1 MTESTKVRLVLC
13 PKCEN
18 LLPELAEY
26 SVYKC
31 GGCGAVLRAKT
42 ENCEPETS
50 SEKLEED
57 RLGQV
62 PTKFRI
68 FSEKDIVDSCDA
80 GGKSTAGSFRCD
92 TTRNEPKLAADKCC
106 VDKGNDISANKN
118 EVVNLTGTENQSFDS
133 KFGHTGGSQILGHV
147 PDWEAGKQ
155 EEMEGFPRIP
165 RDVTE
170 DHPDEGPSNRQL
182 DASYGLQAQTDQD
195 GSGRIL
201 LEEDRVM
208 LLRKL
213 DEIKEQLSRSCNV
226 VDKPKDKVPLDGRV
240 APPESFGGVGSWF
253 PNGSSASQNPSLPF
267 YGPDEDGSRAGTS
280 YFAQFPESDAYPVAN
295 AMTPHGRHPRML
307 DPNHVPA
314 YFGPRVLGRT
324 SHQLPGE
331 YQQLPPHPYLTRQ
344 YNGSDHHQFMPYP
357 QSSVLHHAS
366 CSCFHCY
373 EKHQQVPAP
382 VPTSAFGNRRFPDM
396 PSNPMYHI
404 ENPGTLGSRTAMPP
418 PLNVHGTQAHAR
430 LPRDINSETGGGV
443 QGCPQRMVL
452 AGGGRRLCPMAGGAP
467 FTTCYNCFELLQM
480 PRKLQLMVKNE
491 QQVRC
496 GACSTVINFLITNKK
511 LVLRD
516 HAKAMEI
523 SVEAGDISNE
533 VAKDCSSHF
542 RGHANQISAN
552 FSSDDYDLSGYEFQS
567 MDREPNALSMGKA
580 LNSVKAQD
588 MRSIC
593 SSSPS
598 ISQDENSPNREKV
611 NSIDQPI
618 KSILAPPPAGSPL
631 QEHFDYSANNRAVN
645 IFGKGNHSNRPD
657 LEIVVS
663 NNGTTR
669 QSSFKEASL
678 PTEMEVAFNEYSNTG
693 TSQDS
698 RDGIEEDDQ
707 PKMTRGGESFFAN
720 IIKNNFKDSSKYN
733 QIEERGKRNVSV
745 NGHPLP
751 ERVVKKAEKT
761 AGRIQSGQYW
771 YDFRA
776 GFWGV
781 LGGPCLGIIPPHIE
795 EFNYPM
801 PENCAGGSSGVF
813 VNGREL
819 HQKDLELLANRGLP
833 TDRDRYYII
842 EISGRVLDEDT
853 GEELCKLG
861 KLAPTVLKVKHGFG
875 MKVRR
880 AAV

>member
-1 MTESTKVRLVLC
+1 MTESTKVRLALC

-18 LLPELAEY
+18 LLPELADY

-50 SEKLEED
+50 SEKWEED
-57 RLGQV
+57 RLGRV

-80 GGKSTAGSFRCD
+80 GGKSTAGSLKCD

-106 VDKGNDISANKN
+106 VGKGNDISANKD
-118 EVVNLTGTENQSFDS
+118 EVVNLTGTENEIFDS
-133 KFGHTGGSQILGHV
+133 KFGHTGGSQILGDV
-147 PDWEAGKQ
+147 PDWDAGKQ

-170 DHPDEGPSNRQL
+170 DHPDERPSNRQL

-201 LEEDRVM
+201 LEEDRAM

-213 DEIKEQLSRSCNV
+213 NEIKEQLSRSCNV

-267 YGPDEDGSRAGTS
+267 YGPDKDGSRAGPS
-280 YFAQFPESDAYPVAN
+280 YFAQFPESYAYPGAN
-295 AMTPHGRHPRML
+295 AMTPHGLHPPML

-314 YFGPRVLGRT
+314 YGNAFGSGVLGRT

-331 YQQLPPHPYLTRQ
+331 YQQLPPHPYFPRQ
-344 YNGSDHHQFMPYP
+344 YNGSDHHPFMPYP

-373 EKHQQVPAP
+373 EKHQRVPAP

-396 PSNPMYHI
+396 PNNPIYHI
-404 ENPGTLGSRTAMPP
+404 ENPMTLGSRTAMPP

-430 LPRDINSETGGGV
+430 LPRDINSETGGCV

-452 AGGGRRLCPMAGGAP
+452 AGGRRRLCPMAGGAP
-467 FTTCYNCFELLQM
+467 FITCYNCFELLQM

-496 GACSTVINFLITNKK
+496 GACSTVISFIITNKR
-511 LVLRD
+511 LVIRD

-523 SVEAGDISNE
+523 SVEADDISNA

-542 RGHANQISAN
+542 HGHANQISAN
-552 FSSDDYDLSGYEFQS
+552 FSSDDYDHSGYEYQS
-567 MDREPNALSMGKA
+567 MDRESNALSMGKA
-580 LNSVKAQD
+580 LNSVKARD
-588 MRSIC
+588 MQSIC

-598 ISQDENSPNREKV
+598 ISEDENSPNREEV

-631 QEHFDYSANNRAVN
+631 QEHFDYSTNNRAVN
-645 IFGKGNHSNRPD
+645 RFGKGNHSNHSD
-657 LEIVVS
+657 QEIVVS

-678 PTEMEVAFNEYSNTG
+678 PTEMEVAFNEYSNTE

-720 IIKNNFKDSSKYN
+720 INFKESSKYN
-733 QIEERGKRNVSV
+733 QIEEHGKRNVSV

-751 ERVVKKAEKT
+751 ECVVKKAERT
-761 AGRIQSGQYW
+761 AGRIQPGQYW

-781 LGGPCLGIIPPHIE
+781 LGGPCLGIIPPQIE

-875 MKVRR
+875 MKVGR